1 VTKVITD
8 GTCYRLDR
16 NGKLFVAHREAIC
29 LGAYSDGVH
38 MSIGMGDNDPTLKP
52 GDRITVKQ
60 AFERFARA
68 IATRELQLSQR
79 IKREP
84 TQEQFNALFSCFYQ
98 GGNRNVPGLVA
109 MHNSG
114 ADPHKVGA
122 EFSALSR
129 CTNKAGLF
137 MAGLQSRRKLEG
149 HLYATGEYEKD
160 LDLVSL
166 YHGNPRDRAT
176 KVEQY
181 RVTRLDLP

>member
-8 GTCYRLDR
+8 ACYRLDR
-16 NGKLFVAHREAIC
+16 NGKLFVAHREAIA
-29 LGAYSDGVH
+29 LGAYQDGPH
-38 MSIGMGDNDPTLKP
+38 MSIGIGDNDPALKP

-68 IATRELQLSQR
+68 IGKRELELSQR

-84 TQEQFNALFSCFYQ
+84 TQEQFNALFSCYYQ
-98 GGNRNVPGLVA
+98 GGNRNVPGLVEL
-109 MHNSG
+109 HNAG
-114 ADPHKVGA
+114 ADPKKVGA

-149 HLYATGEYEKD
+149 KLYAAGEYEKD